1 MKTYVEWFNELPEPY
16 RTQALENVRSGSC
29 RHYGHDA
36 EDTTMYVS
44 IASAI
49 TSTMHWERTPQGH
62 QYWNDIY
69 DKYLEE
75 HRHAERIQEIIEEQ
89 KEEDKRARIRE
100 LYRIRE
106 NRLVTFSESTRSMLR
121 ELENHSIVASLM
133 LNYSDKNLFCDYVT
147 MRGEMFSYLP
157 KGKPHVVND
166 SGRWAREGRQ
176 EMKPGKIARK
186 ILHEED
192 EIRDEFYHK
201 ITLTDKD
208 FEQFGN
214 MVRSYIGINGDE
226 DGEGRTLSIEVLS
239 GEDIRKGYHENN
251 YSELADSGSNLWGSC
266 MRYGSCQ
273 DYFDIYVEN
282 NIKMLVAKDM
292 FGKIVGRALLWEC
305 TNGRKAMDTIY
316 SPDRVRQV
324 FVKWAI
330 DNDYYYKSQQS
341 CHHHEFDMYA
351 GARCSDWEAVVKLS
365 DADFSEYPY
374 MDTMMYL
381 NQGDKLLSN
390 RDDDYTH
397 TLRCTDGGYDENG
410 VYDELDDR
418 TISEDDSVYLSYCTD
433 EVSWSGTTHIDNT
446 VMSADGYRILER
458 DAINV
463 GCEYYAE
470 GSDSIIYVDSRGE
483 YFRVDDTEETYD
495 GDTIHEDDAV
505 ECAHTSRTYH
515 TDDMVEV
522 ETYIYV
528 HKDFVED
535 YLEQLKEEENV

>member
-16 RTQALENVRSGSC
+16 RTQALENARGGACAHSNRYS
-29 RHYGHDA
+29 
-36 EDTTMYVS
+36 ESDTFVS
-44 IASAI
+44 MASAI
-49 TSTMHWERTPQGH
+49 TSTMHWSNTPQGH
-62 QYWNDIY
+62 EYWNELY
-69 DKYLEE
+69 DRYYEK
-75 HRHAERIQEIIEEQ
+75 HREAERIEEAIAEQ
-89 KEEDKRARIRE
+89 KEEAARIRARE
-100 LYRIRE
+100 LYKIRE
-106 NRLVTFSESTRSMLR
+106 DRIVTFSDSTRSMLI
-121 ELENHSIVASLM
+121 ELSDHSIIATLM

-157 KGKPHVVND
+157 KGRPHMVND

-176 EMKPGKIARK
+176 EMKPGKLARK
-186 ILHEED
+186 ILHEVD
-192 EIRDEFYHK
+192 EVRDTLFRRVE
-201 ITLTDKD
+201 LTDKD

-226 DGEGRTLSIEVLS
+226 DGEGRTLTIQVLS
-239 GEDIRKGYHENN
+239 GEDIRKGYYEDN
-251 YSELADSGSNLWGSC
+251 YSELADRGSNLWGSC

-282 NIKMLVAKDM
+282 NVKMLVAKDTI
-292 FGKIVGRALLWEC
+292 GKIVGRALLWEC

-341 CHHHEFDMYA
+341 CHHHEFDMYE
-351 GARCSDWEAVVKLS
+351 GGRCSDWEAVVKLH

-381 NQGDKLLSN
+381 NKDDNKLSN

-410 VYDELDDR
+410 VYDEFNDC
-418 TISEDDSVYLSYCTD
+418 TIDEEDSVYLDYRTD
-433 EVSWSGTTHIDNT
+433 EVRWCGTTHIDNT
-446 VMSADGYRILER
+446 VMTRDGYRIL
-458 DAINV
+458 DDHSVMV
-463 GCEYYAE
+463 GSDYYAE
-470 GSDSIIYVDSRGE
+470 GSDSIVWVDSRDE
-483 YFRVDDTEETYD
+483 YCRVDDTTETYD
-495 GDTIHEDDAV
+495 GDTIHEDDAE
-505 ECAHTSRTYH
+505 ECAHTGNTYH
-515 TDDMVEV
+515 RDDMTEVEV
-522 ETYIYV
+522 YV
-528 HKDFVED
+528 LVHNDFVEE